1 MRGSSEKLKEL
12 FEFGAKVGK
21 LPHVRAVVLFGSVA
35 RGEATLDSDI
45 DVATIYTRKNEAL
58 MKKVE
63 KLAPERV
70 HVVHVEIKE
79 LLENVPLAGALSG
92 EGLILFGRPIT
103 FEAKKLKLRP
113 MVIIAYD
120 TSDLNQNT
128 RNRLNRT
135 LYGGTSTVGRGRKRY
150 VQEYKGLTTQLGITK
165 IGRAVLMVT
174 REKVPA
180 ITGALE
186 KHGSRW
192 KEIPVWVY

>member
-21 LPHVRAVVLFGSVA
+21 LSHVQAVVLFGSVA

-45 DVATIYTRKNEAL
+45 DVAVIYARKNEVL

-79 LLENVPLAGALSG
+79 LFENVPLAGALSG
-92 EGLILFGRPIT
+92 EGLLLFGRPIT
-103 FEAKKLKLRP
+103 IEAQKLKLRP

-120 TSDLNQNT
+120 TSDLNQNM

-135 LYGGTSTVGRGRKRY
+135 LYGGISTVERGKKRY
-150 VQEYKGLTTQLGITK
+150 VQEYKGLTTQPEITK
-165 IGRAVLMVT
+165 VGKAVLMVT

-186 KHGSRW
+186 NHRARW